1 MWHIIVSLSGW
12 LNQDFELF
20 TCLTITVV
28 TVTGLEVQEH
38 FVMDILEVEE
48 QTHQAQM
55 TCVVFYSLEELNVNP
70 LFKTHQCQ

>member
-1 MWHIIVSLSGW
+1 MMFWTAAVMWHIIVSLSGW

-48 QTHQAQM
+48 QTH
-55 TCVVFYSLEELNVNP
+55 
-70 LFKTHQCQ
+70 